1 MESTAMD
8 EAEKAIQ
15 NKDSP
20 LLTDPE
26 STRSSLDND
35 DAAAAA
41 GIDNPPAFGEHYGQV
56 AITNESLDT
65 KLSITDDGR
74 VNIKLCEKA
83 RRLSKMA
90 TFLDKQGSWG
100 EEMFARL
107 DKRHYND
114 PPALNVVIQIIGSR
128 GDVQPF
134 IALGKALRGYGHHVR
149 IATHPTFREFVKEN
163 ELDFFSVGG
172 DPAELMS

>member
-15 NKDSP
+15 GRDSP
-20 LLTDPE
+20 LLTDPD
-26 STRSSLDND
+26 SMRSSLD
-35 DAAAAA
+35 DAS
-41 GIDNPPAFGEHYGQV
+41 IDTSPAFGEHYGQV
-56 AITNESLDT
+56 AIANESLDT

-74 VNIKLCEKA
+74 VNIKLSEKA
-83 RRLSKMA
+83 RCLSKM
-90 TFLDKQGSWG
+90 TMFLDRQGSWG

-107 DKRHYND
+107 DKEHYNE
-114 PPALNVVIQIIGSR
+114 PPSLNIVIQIIGSR

-163 ELDFFSVGG
+163 DLDFFSVGG

>member
-1 MESTAMD
+1 MD

-41 GIDNPPAFGEHYGQV
+41 GVDKPPAFGEHYGQV

-90 TFLDKQGSWG
+90 TFLDKQASRKIDFKPDYVGFTI
-100 EEMFARL
+100 EPHF
-107 DKRHYND
+107 
-114 PPALNVVIQIIGSR
+114 VI
-128 GDVQPF
+128 
-134 IALGKALRGYGHHVR
+134 GYG
-149 IATHPTFREFVKEN
+149 
-163 ELDFFSVGG
+163 LDY
-172 DPAELMS
+172 AERYRNIPEIQVLSD